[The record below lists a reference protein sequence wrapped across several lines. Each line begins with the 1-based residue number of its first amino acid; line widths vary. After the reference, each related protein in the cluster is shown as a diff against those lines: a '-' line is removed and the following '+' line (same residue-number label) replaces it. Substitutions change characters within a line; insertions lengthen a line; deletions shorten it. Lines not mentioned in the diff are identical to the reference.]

1 MDLLFD
7 ALSEAVRLL
16 VSGDPYLW
24 GIVGRSLLV
33 SSSAVLL
40 GLIFG
45 VPLGA
50 WLGLARF
57 RGRGLAIAIVNT
69 GLALPPVVVGL
80 FVYMMLSRQGALGS
94 LGWLFTIP
102 AMISAQFILAAPY
115 VAAITLAAVQ
125 SVPPELRLQARAVG
139 ASRLQAVWLHLREA
153 RLSLMAAVAA
163 GFGAVISEVG
173 AVTMVGGNIADQT
186 RVITTA
192 IVLETRRGRF
202 AAAMALGL
210 ILLAFAFAANVFITR
225 IQQAEPRRRRPPA
238 GRPPRPP
245 RPPLTS

>member
-1 MDLLFD
+1 MDVFVD
-7 ALSEAVRLL
+7 ALGQAFGLL

-24 GIVGRSLLV
+24 QIIGRSLQV
-33 SSSAVLL
+33 SGLAVLF
-40 GLIFG
+40 GLLAGI
-45 VPLGA
+45 PLGT

-57 RGRGLAIAIVNT
+57 PGRGIAVALVNT

-80 FVYMMLSRQGALGS
+80 FVYLLLSRQGPLGG
-94 LGWLFTIP
+94 LNWLYTP
-102 AMISAQFILAAPY
+102 SAMIAAQFVLAAPY

-125 SVPPELRLQARAVG
+125 SVPPELRLQARALG
-139 ASRLQAVWLHLREA
+139 ASRWQALMLHLREA

-173 AVTMVGGNIADQT
+173 AVIMVGGNVHGET

-202 AAAMALGL
+202 ATAMALGL
-210 ILLAFAFAANVFITR
+210 ILLVIAFAANAFITR
-225 IQQAEPRRRRPPA
+225 VQQAQPRRRRP
-238 GRPPRPP
+238 
-245 RPPLTS
+245 LTS